1 MLDRR
6 LLKSE
11 MVKNGYTQ
19 ATLSEALG
27 MSQRTFYN
35 RLKSGDFGTKEIEV
49 MSALLKLENPWAV
62 FFANIVT

>member
-49 MSALLKLENPWAV
+49 MSALLKLENPWDV